1 MDSFEKGYFKKIKQ
15 TKIWEGVFMTTLIVN
30 NRAIDSDELVDI
42 IINSNGI
49 YKSTLIN
56 LLQCNRIS
64 LEARLK
70 TLKKNKIISKG
81 KVNKHFFYVDKYELK
96 NMKDLDFQAM
106 VVQYLVS
113 IGLYTNKIQVIDS
126 PYKNKQL
133 YLSVYASGKY
143 NYKNDEAINKLA
155 NMRVNQ
161 LISEEDRKY
170 FSQFI
175 INELTKFP
183 IRVASFSDMLQE
195 KYYTTSL
202 ETVDI
207 LAIPN
212 KESIPAIQSNLAD
225 VSFRNLENNS
235 TLIRNDILI
244 YLNDSN
250 TLGYFVKEKNQY
262 TLQAIYSVVDFFY
275 YLTLHKNSKDAIYI
289 SDNRKEYDNADDLYF
304 QSYLNKEKYNTVQ
317 LKQGKQ
323 KPQP

>member
-49 YKSTLIN
+49 YKSTLIK

-70 TLKKNKIISKG
+70 TLKKNKIISKE
-81 KVNKHFFYVDKYELK
+81 KVNKHFYYVEKYDFK
-96 NMKDLDFQAM
+96 NMKDLDIQAM
-106 VVQYLVS
+106 VVQYLVT

-143 NYKNDEAINKLA
+143 NYKNDEAIKKLA

-170 FSQFI
+170 FAQFI
-175 INELTKFP
+175 VKELTKFP
-183 IRVASFSDMLQE
+183 IRVASFSDILQE
-195 KYYTTSL
+195 KYYTTSID
-202 ETVDI
+202 TVDI
-207 LAIPN
+207 LALPN
-212 KESIPAIQSNLAD
+212 KEFIPAIQSNLAD
-225 VSFRNLENNS
+225 ISFRNLENNS

-244 YLNDSN
+244 FLNDSN
-250 TLGYFVKEKNQY
+250 ELCYFVKENNQY
-262 TLQAIYSVVDFFY
+262 KLQVIPCIVDFFY

-289 SDNRKEYDNADDLYF
+289 SDNKTEYDNADNLYF

-317 LKQGKQ
+317 LKKDKQ
-323 KPQP
+323 KAQS

>member
-1 MDSFEKGYFKKIKQ
+1 MD
-15 TKIWEGVFMTTLIVN
+15 TLFVN

-42 IINSNGI
+42 ITQSNGI
-49 YKSTLIN
+49 YENTLIK

-81 KVNKHFFYVDKYELK
+81 KVNKHFYYVEKYDFK
-96 NMKDLDFQAM
+96 NMKDLDLQAM
-106 VVQYLVS
+106 VVQNLVS

-126 PYKNKQL
+126 LDKNKQL
-133 YLSVYASGKY
+133 YLSVFASGKY
-143 NYKNDEAINKLA
+143 NYKNDKSIKRLA
-155 NMRVNQ
+155 NKRYNQ
-161 LISEEDRKY
+161 LTSEENRKY

-207 LAIPN
+207 LAIPT
-212 KESIPAIQSNLAD
+212 KEFIPAIQSNLAD
-225 VSFRNLENNS
+225 VSFRNLKNNT
-235 TLIRNDILI
+235 TLIRNDILV

-250 TLGYFVKEKNQY
+250 ELCYFTKEKNQY
-262 TLQAIYSVVDFFY
+262 KLQVIYSVVDFFY
-275 YLTLHKNSKDAIYI
+275 YLTLQQNSKDAIYI
-289 SDNRKEYDNADDLYF
+289 SDNRTEYDNADNLYF
-304 QSYLNKEKYNTVQ
+304 QSYLNKEKYNTFQ
-317 LKQGKQ
+317 LKRDKQ
-323 KPQP
+323 NPQP

>member
-1 MDSFEKGYFKKIKQ
+1 MD
-15 TKIWEGVFMTTLIVN
+15 TLFVN
-30 NRAIDSDELVDI
+30 NRAIDSEELIDI
-42 IINSNGI
+42 IINANGI
-49 YKSTLIN
+49 YENTLIK

-81 KVNKHFFYVDKYELK
+81 KSNKHFYYVSNYDLK
-96 NMKDLDFQAM
+96 NMKDLDLQAM

-126 PYKNKQL
+126 LDKNKQL
-133 YLSVYASGKY
+133 YISVFASGKY
-143 NYKNDEAINKLA
+143 NFKNDEAIKKLA

-161 LISEEDRKY
+161 LFSEEGRKY

-183 IRVASFSDMLQE
+183 IRISSLSDKLQE
-195 KYYTTSL
+195 RYYTTSID
-202 ETVDI
+202 TVDI
-207 LAIPN
+207 LALPN
-212 KESIPAIQSNLAD
+212 KEFIPAIQSNLAD
-225 VSFRNLENNS
+225 VSFRNFKKNT

-250 TLGYFVKEKNQY
+250 TLGYFTKEKNQY
-262 TLQAIYSVVDFFY
+262 KLQTIYSVVDFFY
-275 YLTLHKNSKDAIYI
+275 YLTLHQNSKDSIYL
-289 SDNRKEYDNADDLYF
+289 SNDKTEYDNSDNLYF

-323 KPQP
+323 KAQS

>member
-1 MDSFEKGYFKKIKQ
+1 MD
-15 TKIWEGVFMTTLIVN
+15 TLFVN
-30 NRAIDSDELVDI
+30 NRAIDSEELIDI
-42 IINSNGI
+42 IINANGI
-49 YKSTLIN
+49 YENTLIK

-81 KVNKHFFYVDKYELK
+81 KSNKHFYYVSNYDLK
-96 NMKDLDFQAM
+96 NMKDLDLQAM

-126 PYKNKQL
+126 LDKNKQL
-133 YLSVYASGKY
+133 YISVFASGKY
-143 NYKNDEAINKLA
+143 NFKNDEAIKKLA

-161 LISEEDRKY
+161 LFSEEGRKY

-183 IRVASFSDMLQE
+183 IRVASLSDKLQE
-195 KYYTTSL
+195 RYYTTSID
-202 ETVDI
+202 TVDI
-207 LAIPN
+207 LALPN
-212 KESIPAIQSNLAD
+212 KEFIPAIQSNLAD
-225 VSFRNLENNS
+225 VSFRNLKKNT

-250 TLGYFVKEKNQY
+250 TLGYFTKEKNQY
-262 TLQAIYSVVDFFY
+262 KLQTIYSVVDFFY
-275 YLTLHKNSKDAIYI
+275 YLTLHQNSKDSIYL
-289 SDNRKEYDNADDLYF
+289 SNDKTEYDNSDNLYF

-323 KPQP
+323 KAQS

>member
-1 MDSFEKGYFKKIKQ
+1 
-15 TKIWEGVFMTTLIVN
+15 MTTLIVN

-49 YKSTLIN
+49 YKSTLIK

-70 TLKKNKIISKG
+70 TLTRNKIISKG
-81 KVNKHFFYVDKYELK
+81 KVNKPFYYVSSYDLK
-96 NMKDLDFQAM
+96 HMKDLDLQSM

-126 PYKNKQL
+126 LDKNKQL
-133 YLSVYASGKY
+133 YISVYASGKF
-143 NYKNDEAINKLA
+143 NYKNVETIKKLA
-155 NMRVNQ
+155 NNRFNQ
-161 LISEEDRKY
+161 FSSEEDRKY

-183 IRVASFSDMLQE
+183 IRVSSFSDMLQE

-212 KESIPAIQSNLAD
+212 KEFIPAI
-225 VSFRNLENNS
+225 
-235 TLIRNDILI
+235 
-244 YLNDSN
+244 
-250 TLGYFVKEKNQY
+250 
-262 TLQAIYSVVDFFY
+262 
-275 YLTLHKNSKDAIYI
+275 
-289 SDNRKEYDNADDLYF
+289 
-304 QSYLNKEKYNTVQ
+304 
-317 LKQGKQ
+317 
-323 KPQP
+323 

>member
-1 MDSFEKGYFKKIKQ
+1 
-15 TKIWEGVFMTTLIVN
+15 MTTLFVN
-30 NRAIDSDELVDI
+30 NRAIDSEELIDI
-42 IINSNGI
+42 ITQSNGI
-49 YKSTLIN
+49 YENTLIK

-70 TLKKNKIISKG
+70 TLKKNKIISRG
-81 KVNKHFFYVDKYELK
+81 KLNKHFYYVSNYDLK
-96 NMKDLDFQAM
+96 HMKDLDLQSM
-106 VVQYLVS
+106 VVQYLVT

-133 YLSVYASGKY
+133 YLSVFASGKY
-143 NYKNDEAINKLA
+143 NYKNDKSIKKLA
-155 NMRVNQ
+155 NKRYNQ
-161 LISEEDRKY
+161 LTSEENRKY

-207 LAIPN
+207 LAIPT
-212 KESIPAIQSNLAD
+212 KEFIPAIQSNLAD
-225 VSFRNLENNS
+225 VSFRNLKNNT
-235 TLIRNDILI
+235 TLIRNDILV

-250 TLGYFVKEKNQY
+250 ELCYFTKENNQY
-262 TLQAIYSVVDFFY
+262 KLQAIPCIVDFFY

-289 SDNRKEYDNADDLYF
+289 SDNKTEYDNADNLYF
-304 QSYLNKEKYNTVQ
+304 QSYLNKEKYNTAQ
-317 LKQGKQ
+317 LKIDKQ
-323 KPQP
+323 KPQS

>member
-1 MDSFEKGYFKKIKQ
+1 MN
-15 TKIWEGVFMTTLIVN
+15 TLIVN
-30 NRAIDSDELVDI
+30 NRAIDSEELIDI
-42 IINSNGI
+42 IAQSNGI
-49 YKSTLIN
+49 YENTLVK

-70 TLKKNKIISKG
+70 TLKKNKIISRG
-81 KVNKHFFYVDKYELK
+81 KLNKHFYYVSNYEFK
-96 NMKDLDFQAM
+96 HMKDLDLQAM
-106 VVQYLVS
+106 VVQNLVS

-126 PYKNKQL
+126 LDKNKQL
-133 YLSVYASGKY
+133 YLSVFASGKY
-143 NYKNDEAINKLA
+143 NYKNDKSIKKLA
-155 NMRVNQ
+155 NKRYNQ
-161 LISEEDRKY
+161 LTSEENRKY

-207 LAIPN
+207 LAIPT
-212 KESIPAIQSNLAD
+212 KEFIPAIQSNLAD
-225 VSFRNLENNS
+225 VSFRNLKNNT
-235 TLIRNDILI
+235 TLIRNDILV

-250 TLGYFVKEKNQY
+250 ELCYFVKENNQY
-262 TLQAIYSVVDFFY
+262 KLQVIHSVVDFFY
-275 YLTLHKNSKDAIYI
+275 YLTLHKNSKDTIYI
-289 SDNRKEYDNADDLYF
+289 SDNRIEYDNADNLYF

-317 LKQGKQ
+317 LKRDKQ

>member
-1 MDSFEKGYFKKIKQ
+1 MD
-15 TKIWEGVFMTTLIVN
+15 TLFVN
-30 NRAIDSDELVDI
+30 NRAIDSEELVDI
-42 IINSNGI
+42 ITQSNGI
-49 YKSTLIN
+49 YEKTLIK

-81 KVNKHFFYVDKYELK
+81 KVNKHFYYVSNYDLK
-96 NMKDLDFQAM
+96 HMKDLDLQAM

-126 PYKNKQL
+126 LNRNKQL
-133 YLSVYASGKY
+133 YLSVFASGKY
-143 NYKNDEAINKLA
+143 NFKNDEAIKKLA

-161 LISEEDRKY
+161 LTSEENRKY

-175 INELTKFP
+175 INELTKLP

-195 KYYTTSL
+195 RYYTTSL
-202 ETVDI
+202 DTIDV
-207 LAIPN
+207 LSIPT
-212 KESIPAIQSNLAD
+212 KEFVPAIQSNLAD

-250 TLGYFVKEKNQY
+250 KLCYFTKEKNQY
-262 TLQAIYSVVDFFY
+262 KLQVIHSVVDFFY
-275 YLTLHKNSKDAIYI
+275 YLTLHKNSKDAIYL
-289 SDNRKEYDNADDLYF
+289 SNDKTEYDNADNLYF

-317 LKQGKQ
+317 LKKDKQ
-323 KPQP
+323 KAQS

>member
-1 MDSFEKGYFKKIKQ
+1 MD
-15 TKIWEGVFMTTLIVN
+15 TLFVN
-30 NRAIDSDELVDI
+30 NRAIDSEELVDI
-42 IINSNGI
+42 ITQSNGI
-49 YKSTLIN
+49 YEKTLIK

-70 TLKKNKIISKG
+70 TLKNNKIISKG
-81 KVNKHFFYVDKYELK
+81 KVNKHFYYVSNYDLK
-96 NMKDLDFQAM
+96 HMKDLDLQAM

-126 PYKNKQL
+126 LNRNKQL
-133 YLSVYASGKY
+133 YLSVFASGKY
-143 NYKNDEAINKLA
+143 NFKNDESIKKLA

-161 LISEEDRKY
+161 LTSEENRKY

-175 INELTKFP
+175 INELTKLP

-195 KYYTTSL
+195 RYYTTSL
-202 ETVDI
+202 DTIDV
-207 LAIPN
+207 LSIPT
-212 KESIPAIQSNLAD
+212 KEFVPAIQSNLAD

-250 TLGYFVKEKNQY
+250 KLCYFTKEKNQY
-262 TLQAIYSVVDFFY
+262 KLQVIHSVVDFFY
-275 YLTLHKNSKDAIYI
+275 YLTLHKNSKDAIYL
-289 SDNRKEYDNADDLYF
+289 SNDKTEYDNADNLYF

-317 LKQGKQ
+317 LKKDKQ
-323 KPQP
+323 KAQS